1 MIAIRHNQSYQECC
15 KTPGSASGYGTP
27 FQMIFQ
33 TCHMSSQEFHCQGHR
48 WMTWFVW
55 TPENL
60 PWVYPGLLEEPWE
73 PQSWPKS
80 CQVRNEIP
88 KTKTIPQ
95 SGRSRIRDKMQFRN
109 DQWIELNPLQRT
121 FASTGWIWGSRRQWT
136 EAENTWHCLLKITK
150 HQDYSSAW
158 WSFLALTSGH
168 HGSLDGELHWCP
180 SRGAI
185 VIQVFLT
192 HSWRDLLMHFFFWCW
207 IPGKVTICYKSQAW
221 GASDKK
227 DSWIHSFFL
236 RFFSL
241 VSKIHQSFLLSGSIH
256 WFIGHSWCQPLLK
269 LQRHIEGCI
278 HTFWG
283 EA

>member
-1 MIAIRHNQSYQECC
+1 MLRLTSDQFTLIHHFILLGSSSIPCCNMIAIRHNQSYQECC
-15 KTPGSASGYGTP
+15 KTFGSASRSGTP

-33 TCHMSSQEFHCQGHR
+33 TCHMSSQEFHCQGHQ

-95 SGRSRIRDKMQFRN
+95 SGRSRIRGKMQFRN

-136 EAENTWHCLLKITK
+136 EAENTWHCLLKITETPGLLFCLVVILGTNFWSSWK
-150 HQDYSSAW
+150 LGWWTSLMPLSWGYSHP
-158 WSFLALTSGH
+158 SFLDQFLEEPFNA
-168 HGSLDGELHWCP
+168 
-180 SRGAI
+180 
-185 VIQVFLT
+185 VFLLMLN
-192 HSWRDLLMHFFFWCW
+192 SW
-207 IPGKVTICYKSQAW
+207 
-221 GASDKK
+221 
-227 DSWIHSFFL
+227 
-236 RFFSL
+236 
-241 VSKIHQSFLLSGSIH
+241 
-256 WFIGHSWCQPLLK
+256 
-269 LQRHIEGCI
+269 
-278 HTFWG
+278 
-283 EA
+283 